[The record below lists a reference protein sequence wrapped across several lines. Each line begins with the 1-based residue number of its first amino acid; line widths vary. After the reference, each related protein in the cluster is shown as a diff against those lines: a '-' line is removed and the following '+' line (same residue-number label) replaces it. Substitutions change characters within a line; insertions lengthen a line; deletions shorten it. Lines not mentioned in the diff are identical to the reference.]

1 MSISGFIIISV
12 IDDYRVPKSLLPAG
26 FNDTAVPG
34 YVNRGSHIGRKV
46 HSLMEFCGLVDRIY
60 SITIPRCC
68 SFQIFVRNGLYGR
81 NVFYALLLALCQFD
95 EFVHGIALY
104 IYLPRK
110 VVYFLAGG
118 NNQLCIA
125 HLQQI
130 LVPAGIV
137 YSVIPDF
144 VVYRLGLQND
154 PIHVVVS
161 LL

>member
-1 MSISGFIIISV
+1 
-12 IDDYRVPKSLLPAG
+12 
-26 FNDTAVPG
+26 
-34 YVNRGSHIGRKV
+34 
-46 HSLMEFCGLVDRIY
+46 MEFCGLVDWIY
-60 SITIPRCC
+60 PITVPRCC

-81 NVFYALLLALCQFD
+81 NVFYALLLALRQFD
-95 EFVHGIALY
+95 EFVHGVALY

-110 VVYFLAGG
+110 VVYFLTGR

-130 LVPAGIV
+130 LVPAGVV

-144 VVYRLGLQND
+144 IVYRLGLQND